1 MLVVMELVRTS
12 QHNLG
17 LLLSTHAAE
26 SGKDDFGARGVDLLM
41 QGEVSRKVLF
51 QYLDEINTKWK
62 LGVPTSQFT
71 RSVLHPE

>member
-41 QGEVSRKVLF
+41 QGEVLF
-51 QYLDEINTKWK
+51 QYLEEINTKWK
-62 LGVPTSQFT
+62 LGVPASQFT
-71 RSVLHPE
+71 RSVVHPE